1 MIPVLLL
8 YIIDEAPRACVGAL
22 LANMTGP
29 GTPPSFETSVA
40 K

>member
-8 YIIDEAPRACVGAL
+8 YVIDESTAAEYE
-22 LANMTGP
+22 GP